1 MSIIP
6 TVESWARGLVRTL
19 FELDRPLREQTAEEM
34 SELVEHQYRWNFG
47 VNLADGTAFWLGA
60 SFISATTVIPLFV
73 SKLTTS
79 TVAIGYVAMLA
90 AAGWFLPQIFTSN
103 WVERLP
109 RRKPVLVYVGLV
121 LERLPVFLMVLAAVL
136 AGRWA
141 AGALAFFLIVYTWHR
156 FGGGVVATAWQ
167 DLIARVIPVDRR
179 GLFWGLTSSLGAA
192 AGFAGAILSA
202 WLLAN
207 YPFPVSFVILFALT
221 AVILLFGWGFT
232 LLIREP
238 AQKVR
243 VARRSQRDYLA
254 QLPGL
259 VRQDRPFRRFL
270 AARMLLSLGSM
281 GLGFVT
287 VAAVQQWAVPDGTV
301 GLYTAVMLLGM
312 TAANLVFGLVGDRR
326 GHKQSLEWAA
336 GAYTLAFALAWL
348 APEPVWYFLV
358 FFLLGVGQG
367 ILVVSGILVVL
378 EFSEPAR
385 RPTYAGIANSSLGV
399 TGMAGPLVGA
409 WLASSGFGLLF
420 ALSAV
425 LSLAALVA
433 MRWWVPEPRWA
444 SRP

>member
-1 MSIIP
+1 MLSL
-6 TVESWARGLVRTL
+6 ESKARGLIWAL
-19 FELDRPLREQTAEEM
+19 FELDRPLREQTDEEIV
-34 SELVEHQYRWNFG
+34 ELVEDQYRWNFG
-47 VNLADGTAFWLGA
+47 VNLADGTAWWLGV
-60 SFISATTVIPLFV
+60 SFISAATVIPLFV

-109 RRKPVLVYVGLV
+109 RRKPVVVYVGLIA
-121 LERLPVFLMVLAAVL
+121 ERLPVLLMVFAAVL

-141 AGALAFFLIVYTWHR
+141 AGALALFLFAYTWHR

-179 GLFWGLTSSLGAA
+179 GLFWGLTSALGAA
-192 AGFAGAILSA
+192 AGFAGALLSA
-202 WLLAN
+202 GLLAN
-207 YPFPVSFVILFALT
+207 YPFPVNFIILFAL
-221 AVILLFGWGFT
+221 AGVILLLGWGFT

-238 AQKVR
+238 AQEVR
-243 VARRSQRDYLA
+243 EARRSQRDYLA

-259 VRQDRPFRRFL
+259 VREDRPFRRFL
-270 AARMLLSLGSM
+270 AARLLLTFGTM

-312 TAANLVFGLVGDRR
+312 TVANLAFGLLGDRH

-378 EFSEPAR
+378 EFSEPVR
-385 RPTYAGIANSSLGV
+385 RPTYAGITNSSLGV
-399 TGMAGPLVGA
+399 VGTLGPLVGA
-409 WLASSGFGLLF
+409 WLASAGFGLLF
-420 ALSAV
+420 AFSAV
-425 LSLAALVA
+425 LSLVAFVA

>member
-1 MSIIP
+1 MPIMPAI
-6 TVESWARGLVRTL
+6 EARVRGFVRAL

-47 VNLADGTAFWLGA
+47 VNLADGTAFWLGL
-60 SFISATTVIPLFV
+60 SFISAATVVPLFV

-90 AAGWFLPQIFTSN
+90 AAGWFLPQILTAN

-109 RRKPVLVYVGLV
+109 RRKPVLVYVGLIV
-121 LERLPVFLMVLAAVL
+121 ERLPVFLMALAAIL
-136 AGRWA
+136 AGWWA
-141 AGALAFFLIVYTWHR
+141 SGALAFFLIFYTWHR
-156 FGGGVVATAWQ
+156 FGGGIVATAWQ

-192 AGFAGAILSA
+192 AGFAGALLSA

-207 YPFPVSFVILFALT
+207 YPFPTSFVILFSLA
-221 AVILLFGWGFT
+221 AVVLLLGWGST

-238 AQKVR
+238 AHRVQ
-243 VARRSQRDYLA
+243 VARRTQRDYLA
-254 QLPGL
+254 ELPGL
-259 VRQDRPFRRFL
+259 VREDRPFRRFL
-270 AARMLLSLGSM
+270 ASRLLLNLGSM

-312 TAANLVFGLVGDRR
+312 TVANLVFGLRGDRR

-348 APEPVWYFLV
+348 APEAGWYFLV

-378 EFSEPAR
+378 EFCVPAR
-385 RPTYAGIANSSLGV
+385 RPTYAGIANTSLGV
-399 TGMAGPLVGA
+399 VGMLGPLVGA
-409 WLASSGFGLLF
+409 WLASAGFGLLF

-425 LSLAALVA
+425 LSLAAFVA